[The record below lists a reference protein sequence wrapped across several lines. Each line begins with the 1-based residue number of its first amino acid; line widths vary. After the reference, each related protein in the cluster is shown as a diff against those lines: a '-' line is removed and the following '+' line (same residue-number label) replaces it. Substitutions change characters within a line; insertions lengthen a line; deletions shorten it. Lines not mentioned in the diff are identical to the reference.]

1 MRLDKKKWIASIMGI
16 PEDVPL
22 QSEEQK
28 KARQLILLLAG
39 DKRTMDQVSLQ
50 DISEFFTEAENLL
63 EVFMEYRR
71 TSFNVSELVGCP
83 AGKRR
88 AL

>member
-1 MRLDKKKWIASIMGI
+1 MRIDYKKWIAYIICI
-16 PEDVPL
+16 PVVVPL
-22 QSEEQK
+22 QSEEQE
-28 KARQLILLLAG
+28 KARQRMLLLSG

-50 DISEFFTEAENLL
+50 DISEFFMEAENLV
-63 EVFMEYRR
+63 EVFKEYRR
-71 TSFNVSELVGCP
+71 TSFNVSELVDCP

>member
-1 MRLDKKKWIASIMGI
+1 MRLDKKKWIASIMSI

-50 DISEFFTEAENLL
+50 DISEFFTEAENLV

-71 TSFNVSELVGCP
+71 TSFNVSELVDCP